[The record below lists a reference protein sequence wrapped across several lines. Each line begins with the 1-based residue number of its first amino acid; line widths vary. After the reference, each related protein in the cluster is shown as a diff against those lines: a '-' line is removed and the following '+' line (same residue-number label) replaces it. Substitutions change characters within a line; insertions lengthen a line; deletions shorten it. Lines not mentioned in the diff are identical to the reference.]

1 MQVGKNNLFKNLSLL
16 NINHECDQELALP
29 QHNNNL
35 LKKQELTTL
44 ASRFI
49 IKYAK

>member
-1 MQVGKNNLFKNLSLL
+1 VGKNNLFKNLSLL
-16 NINHECDQELALP
+16 DINHECDQELALP
-29 QHNNNL
+29 QHNNL